1 MIDELLILDRLEGDA
16 PSVTSSSP
24 VSESP
29 GAVQDPSPVPVATPS
44 VSVSVSLQP
53 TVPVP
58 PVRTFQVCF
67 PMSLPPPKSDM
78 QEGSPSQ
85 EW

>member
-1 MIDELLILDRLEGDA
+1 MIDELLILDRFEGDA

-44 VSVSVSLQP
+44 VSVSPLYLFLLSEPSKSVSP
-53 TVPVP
+53 
-58 PVRTFQVCF
+58 
-67 PMSLPPPKSDM
+67 
-78 QEGSPSQ
+78 
-85 EW
+85 